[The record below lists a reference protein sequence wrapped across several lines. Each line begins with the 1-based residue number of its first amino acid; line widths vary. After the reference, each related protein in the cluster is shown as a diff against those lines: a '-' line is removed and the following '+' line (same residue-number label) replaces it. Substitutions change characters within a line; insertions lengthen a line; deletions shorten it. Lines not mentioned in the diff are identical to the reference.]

1 MDLIIS
7 KQLVIPSKEI
17 KWRFSKSSGNGGQK
31 VNKVESKVEI
41 IFNIEDSKVLN
52 DHQKKKLKIKLRNK
66 LVHDSLCLVAQEHRH
81 QYLNR
86 QLAALRMS
94 ALLNKT
100 IYNSNKLRKHTKPS
114 KVSQQKRIELKRYR
128 GELKKNRKSEKF
140 YQII

>member
-66 LVHDSLCLVAQEHRH
+66 LVHDSLCLVVQENRH

-86 QLAALRMS
+86 KIAALRMS
-94 ALLNKT
+94 ALLNKA
-100 IYNSNKLRKHTKPS
+100 IYNSTKLRKCTKPS
-114 KVSQQKRIELKRYR
+114 KGSQQKRIELKKQR
-128 GELKKNRKSEKF
+128 GKLKKSRKSEKF
-140 YQII
+140 Y